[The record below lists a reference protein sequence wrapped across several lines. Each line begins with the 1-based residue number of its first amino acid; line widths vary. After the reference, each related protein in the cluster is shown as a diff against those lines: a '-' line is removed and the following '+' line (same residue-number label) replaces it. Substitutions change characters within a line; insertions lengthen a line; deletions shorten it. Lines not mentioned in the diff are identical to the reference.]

1 MADNKYKRVKVCKT
15 NKKGKQKCKFKKV
28 KRTPAEMKII
38 NKKFIGSSLSE
49 GMGAIGES

>member
-15 NKKGKQKCKFKKV
+15 KKDGTQKCKYKKV

-38 NKKFIGSSLSE
+38 ENKFIGSSLKE